1 MPTWMLLAKGPIFL
15 FVLTVLLLG
24 VLRLMILTAWDIIVA
39 IRRAGDRRLPYRQIA
54 LQTVLWLLPF
64 NKLHR
69 NRAGY
74 SIASI
79 SLHLGLLIVSL
90 FLRNHLDILQ
100 ENIGLSWVAIAK
112 PVLDMLTLIGI
123 LGIVFLLLY
132 RLYITNSRRLSRT
145 ADYLLLLLLLNIFL
159 SGYLAGRAWNPI
171 PYDGLMLFHTLNG
184 MALLLV
190 TPFTKIAHCVLF
202 PLIRLGTEVA
212 WHFVP
217 QNGTKP
223 VQPLNEQQVPQTD
236 FMGSNLIEHYENQPD
251 TLHLKEVSAQGRKI

>member
-1 MPTWMLLAKGPIFL
+1 MPTWMLLAKGPVFL
-15 FVLTVLLLG
+15 FILTVLLLG
-24 VLRLMILTAWDIIVA
+24 LLRLIILTTWDILAA

-64 NKLHR
+64 NKIHR
-69 NRAGY
+69 KRAGY

-79 SLHLGLLIVSL
+79 SLHLGILIVSL

-132 RLYITNSRRLSRT
+132 RLYVKNSRRLSRV

-159 SGYLAGRAWNPI
+159 SGYLAGRPWNPI
-171 PYDGLMLFHTLNG
+171 PYNGLMLFHTLNG
-184 MALLLV
+184 MALLLLI
-190 TPFTKIAHCVLF
+190 PFTKIAHCVLF

-217 QNGTKP
+217 QNGRRA
-223 VQPLNEQQVPQTD
+223 VQSLHEPQVHQPD
-236 FMGSNLIEHYENQPD
+236 VVGANLIGRYENQPD
-251 TLHLKEVSAQGRKI
+251 TLHLKEGTAQGRSI

>member
-24 VLRLMILTAWDIIVA
+24 LLRLMILTAWDIIAA
-39 IRRAGDRRLPYRQIA
+39 IRRAGDRRIPYRQIA
-54 LQTVLWLLPF
+54 LQTFLWLLPF

-79 SLHLGLLIVSL
+79 SLHAGILIVSL

-100 ENIGLSWVAIAK
+100 NNIGISWMAIAK
-112 PVLDMLTLIGI
+112 PALDILTLVGI

-132 RLYITNSRRLSRT
+132 RLYIKNSRRLSRA
-145 ADYLLLLLLLNIFL
+145 ADYLLLLLLLNIFV
-159 SGYLAGRAWNPI
+159 SGYLAGRARNPI

-184 MALLLV
+184 MTLLLLI
-190 TPFTKIAHCVLF
+190 PFTKIAHCVLF

-217 QNGTKP
+217 QNGRKP
-223 VQPLNEQQVPQTD
+223 VQALNEP
-236 FMGSNLIEHYENQPD
+236 
-251 TLHLKEVSAQGRKI
+251 QGRNI